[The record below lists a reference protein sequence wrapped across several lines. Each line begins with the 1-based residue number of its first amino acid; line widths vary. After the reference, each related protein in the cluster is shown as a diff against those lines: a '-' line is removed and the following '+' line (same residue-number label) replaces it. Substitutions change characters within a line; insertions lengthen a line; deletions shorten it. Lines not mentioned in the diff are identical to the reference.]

1 MAAEI
6 FCFFK
11 CGKGGEFR
19 VEYGGLYFSI
29 SSEHWVFWTK
39 IFPVTEKFVGQS
51 ISHRACTLVF
61 SKHYIWTVGAGVC
74 TCCAES
80 LVTKF
85 KWATSRNRGL
95 GFPWI
100 CILK

>member
-29 SSEHWVFWTK
+29 SSEHWVSRFFQSQKNSLGSLFHTEHARLYLANT
-39 IFPVTEKFVGQS
+39 IFELWEQEYVLVVL
-51 ISHRACTLVF
+51 SH
-61 SKHYIWTVGAGVC
+61 W
-74 TCCAES
+74 
-80 LVTKF
+80 
-85 KWATSRNRGL
+85 
-95 GFPWI
+95 
-100 CILK
+100 